1 MKIVAWN
8 VNGLRSVERN
18 GFSAWLKK
26 SGADIVCI
34 EEMKAHKEQIPEDL
48 LSLKEYSLYINQAEK
63 KGYSGVA
70 VFTKEKPLRENYR
83 LGLERF
89 DKEGRMVELEY
100 GKFIF
105 IALYLPHGGR
115 FKENLQYKL
124 EVYKHLFTHLR
135 KLKNKNVILAG
146 DFNIAHKDIDLARP
160 NGNRNNIMFT
170 PEERKQ
176 LDVLIASG
184 FVDTFRQFHKGGGNY
199 TWWPYFANA
208 RERNLGWRIDYVFVS
223 NPLAKKLKD
232 AFILNK
238 VSGSDH
244 CPVGITIGI

>member
-70 VFTKEKPLRENYR
+70 VFTKEKPLKENYK